1 MTDTGNFGSRM
12 KAARVKKMWSQFDLA
27 KRADVNPSTISNLET
42 GKQMPRAGTLA
53 RILRV
58 LGMSYE
64 EAMIGTDPSVDKV
77 EEDVGDF
84 LTRNP
89 GAIKDPRLVK
99 EVLRN
104 LIAEFTEAEER
115 RRTLSG
121 EDEPGQTDN

>member
-84 LTRNP
+84 LARNP

-104 LIAEFTEAEER
+104 LLAEFTEVEER
-115 RRTLSG
+115 RRTLSD
-121 EDEPGQTDN
+121 EDEPGQPDS